1 MKHLNSGRPLISQEE
16 FDMLIMQ
23 APIERARPT
32 DTDPVSNWFLV
43 CSFILYMVLVIAAQQ
58 NPNAAYNL
66 STIEMST
73 VYMTTY
79 RIIYTLILAGIYYIG
94 QNTPWQSEKIAYI
107 SFAMVLN
114 ALLMELAFTKL
125 PETLTE
131 FGIFTIIALMKILI
145 VSIFYTN
152 IKNKIN

>member
-1 MKHLNSGRPLISQEE
+1 
-16 FDMLIMQ
+16 
-23 APIERARPT
+23 
-32 DTDPVSNWFLV
+32 
-43 CSFILYMVLVIAAQQ
+43 
-58 NPNAAYNL
+58 
-66 STIEMST
+66 
-73 VYMTTY
+73 
-79 RIIYTLILAGIYYIG
+79 
-94 QNTPWQSEKIAYI
+94 
-107 SFAMVLN
+107 MVLN